1 MKKWVKRSIG
11 AALLAVTA
19 VGLTACGSKSASNSD
34 VPTLLMYQIG
44 DKPKN
49 YDTLIAKT
57 NKILEKK
64 AKAKIKIQYIGWGD
78 YTQKM
83 SVIVSSGEKYDI
95 AKADNYAV
103 NAQKGAYTDLTKL
116 LPKYAPTA
124 YKDLDPAYIKGN
136 KVDGKLYTMPIN
148 GNVYAQQVVS
158 FNKKYLDK
166 YNIDVS
172 KINSYKDLEDTFAKF
187 HSADKKVL
195 TFSTGPTFHIGSD
208 LDFVIDQDYPF
219 AVDAVNKGKKIINP
233 YNDAKYKETLRTM
246 HDYYQKGYI
255 AKDAATDNTDRPL
268 SGDTWFARQE
278 TQGPFDYG
286 DHQLSQTAG
295 QQIVSR
301 PMSPAVKTTA
311 QAGMYNY
318 VVSNN
323 SKNKVKAVKV
333 LGVINSDPEL
343 LNGLVYGEKGKA
355 WKYVDNDKRVKLLK
369 GYKENYHSAPWQT
382 GDNNKITLTTD
393 VTDQMIQERKD
404 NIDKSID
411 SPILGFQFNTKNVK
425 TEMTNISNVMNKYMA
440 GLQTGTSDPDTTIP
454 KMNKELKKAGY
465 DKVQKEMQKQYDEFL
480 KDGKN

>member
-219 AVDAVNKGKKIINP
+219 AVNAVNKGKKLLTHI
-233 YNDAKYKETLRTM
+233 M
-246 HDYYQKGYI
+246 M
-255 AKDAATDNTDRPL
+255 L
-268 SGDTWFARQE
+268 S
-278 TQGPFDYG
+278 
-286 DHQLSQTAG
+286 
-295 QQIVSR
+295 I
-301 PMSPAVKTTA
+301 
-311 QAGMYNY
+311 
-318 VVSNN
+318 
-323 SKNKVKAVKV
+323 
-333 LGVINSDPEL
+333 
-343 LNGLVYGEKGKA
+343 
-355 WKYVDNDKRVKLLK
+355 
-369 GYKENYHSAPWQT
+369 
-382 GDNNKITLTTD
+382 
-393 VTDQMIQERKD
+393 
-404 NIDKSID
+404 
-411 SPILGFQFNTKNVK
+411 
-425 TEMTNISNVMNKYMA
+425 
-440 GLQTGTSDPDTTIP
+440 
-454 KMNKELKKAGY
+454 KKH
-465 DKVQKEMQKQYDEFL
+465 
-480 KDGKN
+480 